1 MKNKLLNKKA
11 LLLSFFIT
19 TAFPVLAVE
28 KEAEVTLGLK
38 KGFFGKSHA
47 VKKRTESKACEERDV
62 RGQSTCIE
70 EALEP
75 MSIWLDS
82 LYYGSK
88 ALDSIFERVKMHTTF
103 SEGTEELLRS
113 NLELLIEASKHSD
126 DEIRRVAINNKG
138 LRQSYF
144 YIKALSNRKQLNILY
159 SFCNKIEK
167 TYMDLPKNPH
177 SAENP
182 RIPIIA
188 MQILDH
194 MLMTSIFTST
204 DPLRDGFITAGSNEE
219 RGSLVIDESFCAD
232 GNSSWTEEMPKPIIH
247 YYRENADGLKL
258 YRMYFDH
265 TDVYD
270 GIRYLP
276 EHSLFKGYE
285 FTQIQAMTN
294 LTPND
299 LRLQHTG
306 YLLNK
311 DGTLC
316 EQSGIAFIH
325 RDKDGS
331 RFDGPKAA
339 DPVRTY
345 RYYFSPWVGQHTF
358 SLLEYSHTP
367 SRELKEL
374 VNLVGGVD
382 KIKQDELVFLP
393 DVNSETI
400 DQPAYNEAVFLL
412 PYLYKLREIDG
423 VSEPLNRAILRIENI
438 LIDAEYAEKSADAM
452 IEVEHD
458 IAEQIDKEIEHG
470 SPETIAVIDAKATQ
484 LYTAYKRPKPGKK
497 NWGEKSKEARDD
509 AKQQLKEEKRSAKL
523 VALSEEEK
531 TRLKKE
537 KILEKIRASFLAR
550 TTDRRHFD
558 SSEVTDMLASMRRSF
573 SRAGVEL
580 TGAATTRGSHTGV
593 EVSAAGGSV
602 KLGSARRPQTDGYES
617 GTVRTIINDHVDR
630 ILSLVI
636 NS

>member
-1 MKNKLLNKKA
+1 M
-11 LLLSFFIT
+11 
-19 TAFPVLAVE
+19 
-28 KEAEVTLGLK
+28 
-38 KGFFGKSHA
+38 
-47 VKKRTESKACEERDV
+47 
-62 RGQSTCIE
+62 
-70 EALEP
+70 
-75 MSIWLDS
+75 DS
-82 LYYGSK
+82 
-88 ALDSIFERVKMHTTF
+88 A
-103 SEGTEELLRS
+103 
-113 NLELLIEASKHSD
+113 
-126 DEIRRVAINNKG
+126 
-138 LRQSYF
+138 Q
-144 YIKALSNRKQLNILY
+144 
-159 SFCNKIEK
+159 
-167 TYMDLPKNPH
+167 NPH
-177 SAENP
+177 SEKNP

-194 MLMTSIFTST
+194 TFMTAIFTST
-204 DPLRDGFITAGSNEE
+204 DPLRDGFITADSNEE

-294 LTPND
+294 LTLND

-331 RFDGPKAA
+331 SFDGPKAA

-374 VNLVGGVD
+374 INLVGGVD

-458 IAEQIDKEIEHG
+458 IVEQIDKEIEHG

-497 NWGEKSKEARDD
+497 NWGVDSRKARDD
-509 AKQQLKEEKRSAKL
+509 ATLQLKEERKATHL

-537 KILEKIRASFLAR
+537 KILEKIRVSFLAR

-580 TGAATTRGSHTGV
+580 TGAATTRGSHTGT
-593 EVSAAGGSV
+593 EVGRLGASV
-602 KLGSARRPQTDGYES
+602 KLGLAKRPQADGYEA
-617 GTVRTIINDHVDR
+617 GTVRTIINDLVDR

-636 NS
+636 EKKT